1 MSSEQRLWRI
11 ATQGPSWRADDLSG
25 QGAAIDPGRWNS
37 LGMPVNYTSTSIALA
52 CLETVVHIT
61 GDQGL
66 PLRRWLV
73 AIDVPA
79 VHWRQRLYLEPG
91 QLPGWDATP
100 AARSS
105 RGWGDRWLQK
115 QSSLIALVPSVI
127 VPEER
132 NALINP
138 AHPGAG
144 SLEATVIR
152 PWTYDSRLV

>member
-1 MSSEQRLWRI
+1 
-11 ATQGPSWRADDLSG
+11 
-25 QGAAIDPGRWNS
+25 
-37 LGMPVNYTSTSIALA
+37 MPVIYTSTSIALA
-52 CLETVVHIT
+52 CLETVVHVT

-73 AIDVPA
+73 AIDIPA
-79 VHWRQRLYLEPG
+79 EHWQQRLCLEPAE
-91 QLPGWDATP
+91 LPGWDATP
-100 AARSS
+100 AERSS
-105 RGWGDRWLQK
+105 RSWGDRWLQG

-138 AHPGAG
+138 AHPGAS
-144 SLEATVIR
+144 SLVATVIR